1 MGRVYVSHLKART
14 LTREATWAQSRDTTL
29 VRHLRQWVVL
39 VHKLRQL
46 TGAKE
51 FFDRSGNW
59 LGVDKVLRH
68 QAFALRHGQTL
79 FNRALNTHK
88 TDSELVLRHLANGAD
103 SAVSKV
109 VDIVY
114 DTLAVTNINQTPKYR
129 NDVFFIQRSATYYFV
144 TAQAS
149 IEFHTPD

>member
-14 LTREATWAQSRDTTL
+14 LTRKATWAQSRDTTL

-39 VHKLRQL
+39 IHKLRQL

-103 SAVSKV
+103 
-109 VDIVY
+109 
-114 DTLAVTNINQTPKYR
+114 
-129 NDVFFIQRSATYYFV
+129 
-144 TAQAS
+144 
-149 IEFHTPD
+149 